1 MKHIVVISQQ
11 APYQQQSLKEALDLL
26 LIFAAIDQEVSW
38 LIEGDAVFALLA
50 EQQPKLLGQKDF
62 TKALKMLELYD
73 IDSIYV
79 CSESLSDRGM
89 DESAL
94 ILDVKNALA
103 QDKQALLAKAT
114 QVVVL

>member
-11 APYQQQSLKEALDLL
+11 APYAQQSLKEALDLL
-26 LIFAAIDQEVSW
+26 LIFAAIDQEVTW
-38 LIEGDAVFALLA
+38 LIEGDAVFALAA

-73 IDSIYV
+73 IDSLYV
-79 CSESLSDRGM
+79 CAESLTDRGM
-89 DESAL
+89 DDSAL
-94 ILDVKNALA
+94 ILDVKTALT

>member
-1 MKHIVVISQQ
+1 MKHIVVISQR
-11 APYQQQSLKEALDLL
+11 APYHHQSLKEALDLV

-38 LIEGDAVFALLA
+38 LLEGDAVLALSA
-50 EQQPKLLGQKDF
+50 QQQPKLLGQKDF

-79 CSESLSDRGM
+79 CAESLAARGL
-89 DESAL
+89 DDTSL
-94 ILDVKNALA
+94 ILEVKSAHA
-103 QDKQALLAKAT
+103 QDKQALLAQAS

>member
-94 ILDVKNALA
+94 ILDVKNVLA